1 MVGSQWLRSQVQH
14 SYVATLHKLHSDIT
28 YCNIVLYSY
37 MEVSHISTNSF
48 SSCFHAHV
56 QRSKGTSRPSP
67 RMACAV
73 KHRHVLH
80 RKAAKNIIVSLIVRM
95 MILGNIGNQV
105 LNAPQL
111 IVNNLQQLEVLH
123 SCHGRI
129 QQT

>member
-1 MVGSQWLRSQVQH
+1 
-14 SYVATLHKLHSDIT
+14 
-28 YCNIVLYSY
+28 
-37 MEVSHISTNSF
+37 MEVSHISINFF
-48 SSCFHAHV
+48 SSCFHAHF
-56 QRSKGTSRPSP
+56 QRSSAAQAGHP

-95 MILGNIGNQV
+95 MILGNIGKQV